1 MNKSMRRA
9 GAVLM
14 STLIVAGHMAILP
27 APAQAASI
35 GQLSGK
41 WSMVLEGNT
50 GCGSHSMFVTF
61 TLNNAGT
68 GSATIDNHST
78 GCATT
83 TTTGNTFTI
92 SALNSS
98 GIGAANLS
106 CGLGCGWEF
115 KIQVSADLDMII
127 LADVSNANPNNTPAG
142 VAIRQFP

>member
-1 MNKSMRRA
+1 MKKSMLRA
-9 GAVLM
+9 GTVLL
-14 STLIVAGHMAILP
+14 SALIVAGQMAIVP
-27 APAQAASI
+27 APANAAGIS
-35 GQLSGK
+35 QLAGK

-61 TLNNAGT
+61 TLNNSGS

-106 CGLGCGWEF
+106 CGIGCGWEF

-142 VAIRQFP
+142 VAVRQFP